1 MILLHNQN
9 KIKTLNTF
17 LLYFNYFLFFLMILG
32 IIRILWITTKS
43 SQIKLIDIDFET
55 MATEQKASL
64 FGSVNST
71 NYYSIG
77 CKKGNAVSDNN
88 KIWFS
93 GAVEARK
100 AGYEPSR
107 YCDFSTLI
115 DF

>member
-1 MILLHNQN
+1 
-9 KIKTLNTF
+9 
-17 LLYFNYFLFFLMILG
+17 MILG

-77 CKKGNAVSDNN
+77 CKKGNSISDKN

-93 GAVEARK
+93 DAVEARK
-100 AGYEPSR
+100 AGYKPSR
-107 YCDFSTLI
+107 YCDFTTLI